1 MSAPVV
7 VTAFQGMIV
16 GHDAATGRRVF
27 AHTIGESAALGGLAR
42 IVVKAIELLVT
53 DARIFAVAWSVVHCF
68 EYPSGRPLGTHALAP
83 DRPNLRPTL
92 LLAEGRL
99 YVGLGSRLHC
109 LDGEG
114 RLLWTAAAHV
124 DDALYDSLAIAVPGA
139 ARQQDVD
146 AT

>member
-1 MSAPVV
+1 MSPPVI
-7 VTAFQGMIV
+7 VTAFQGMLV
-16 GHDAATGRRVF
+16 GHDTATGRRVF

-42 IVVKAIELLVT
+42 IIVKAIELLVT
-53 DARIFAVAWSVVHCF
+53 DTRIFAVAGGVVHCF
-68 EYPSGRPLGTHALAP
+68 EYPTGRPLGTATLAP
-83 DRPNLRPTL
+83 DRPNLRPTML
-92 LLAEGRL
+92 QVDGRT

-109 LDGEG
+109 LDGDG